1 MGRSVTFSKEVGS
14 VNGKQATP
22 LTVEGAAEQGVAAAG
37 DPRT

>member
-1 MGRSVTFSKEVGS
+1 MERGVSFSEGISS
-14 VNGKQATP
+14 VNGKKATP